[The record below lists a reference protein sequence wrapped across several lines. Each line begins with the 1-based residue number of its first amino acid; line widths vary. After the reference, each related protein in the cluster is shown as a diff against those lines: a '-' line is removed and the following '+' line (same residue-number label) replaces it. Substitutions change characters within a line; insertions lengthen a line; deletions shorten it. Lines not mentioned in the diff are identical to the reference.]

1 VVRYA
6 LVDVNQIRHNVQVSD
21 DMLKQQLPGKYSAV
35 SSAET
40 ACHVEHILFMTVG
53 KTTDAEV
60 EEVKKKAEDVLKQVK
75 KGGKFE
81 DLARSTP
88 RIPAPRTRAVT

>member
-21 DMLKQQLPGKYSAV
+21 DMLKQQYQANIQQYQVPNRV
-35 SSAET
+35 
-40 ACHVEHILFMTVG
+40 HVEHILFMTVG

-60 EEVKKKAEDVLKQVK
+60 EEVKKKAEDVLKQSRRAENSK
-75 KGGKFE
+75 TSR
-81 DLARSTP
+81 RSTP